1 MRTLKSLR
9 GVVVGVALATSLLMF
24 ATPGVAFAKKKT
36 PELLTTAEQNELKE
50 ILKHVKYE
58 ASGVGGKPT
67 VVVSEAN
74 VQIVNGA
81 GSTTSANG
89 AGNLILG
96 YDETENIESEMV
108 PVAPGEQTG
117 SHNVIMGNS
126 DHYHSYGSFV
136 GGENNLD
143 NAPNSIVV
151 GELNGVDA
159 PSIVGGYENESQGL
173 FSVLF
178 GDFNKTYGRASSVLG
193 GTGNAAKGVESSI
206 LGGFGNTQSATYGEN
221 Y

>member
-9 GVVVGVALATSLLMF
+9 GMVVGVALATSLLMF
-24 ATPGVAFAKKKT
+24 AMPGVAFAKKT
-36 PELLTTAEQNELKE
+36 PELLTSAEQKELKE

-58 ASGVGGKPT
+58 PSGVGGKPT
-67 VVVSEAN
+67 ILVSEAN

-96 YDETENIESEMV
+96 YDDAENDDSEVV

-117 SHNVIMGNS
+117 SHNLIMGNS

-143 NAPNSIVV
+143 SAPNSIVV
-151 GELNGVDA
+151 GEFNVAGA
-159 PSIVGGYENESQGL
+159 PSIVGGFENESQGL
-173 FSVLF
+173 FSALF
-178 GDFNKTYGRASSVLG
+178 GQFNKTYGRMSSVLG
-193 GTGNAAKGVESSI
+193 GYGNAARGLQSSI
-206 LGGFGNTQSATYGEN
+206 LGGEGITENTPYGQSY
-221 Y
+221 

>member
-1 MRTLKSLR
+1 MRTLKSMR
-9 GVVVGVALATSLLMF
+9 GVVAGVALAMSLSMF
-24 ATPGVAFAKKKT
+24 AMPGVAFAKKT
-36 PELLTTAEQNELKE
+36 PELLTSAEQKELKE

-67 VVVSEAN
+67 IVVSEAN

-96 YDETENIESEMV
+96 YDETENVDSEMV

-117 SHNVIMGNS
+117 SHNLVMGNS
-126 DHYHSYGSFV
+126 DHYHSYGSLV

-159 PSIVGGYENESQGL
+159 PAIVGGYENEAQGM
-173 FSVLF
+173 FSVVF
-178 GDFNKTYGRASSVLG
+178 GNFNKTYGRLSSVLG
-193 GTGNAAKGVESSI
+193 GSQNAAKGIESSI
-206 LGGFGNTQSATYGEN
+206 LGGEGNTQNAQYGQD